1 MPDEFLNNNSFVLH
15 RFRHTE
21 RYVYKH
27 WVDHSTDVSI
37 VSVLYSGIKID
48 FQRSDVSRYW
58 LIKPTM
64 KAEEGVDLQKVL
76 DSGMKAS
83 KACKDLISENYYPR
97 AWMDHFID
105 EYDNELT
112 LID

>member
-1 MPDEFLNNNSFVLH
+1 MPDEFLRNNSFVLH
-15 RFRHTE
+15 QFRHAD
-21 RYVYKH
+21 RYDYKH
-27 WVDHSTDVSI
+27 WVGHNNHVSM
-37 VSVLYSGIKID
+37 VTVKYSGIKID

-64 KAEEGVDLQKVL
+64 TAEYGVDLKRVL

-83 KACKDLISENYYPR
+83 SACKHLISENYYPR
-97 AWMDHFID
+97 TWMEHFID
-105 EYDNELT
+105 EYENELT

>member
-1 MPDEFLNNNSFVLH
+1 MSDEFLRNNSFVLH
-15 RFRHTE
+15 KFRHTE
-21 RYVYKH
+21 RYEYKH
-27 WVDHSTDVSI
+27 WVDHSTDVSM
-37 VSVLYSGIKID
+37 VTVLYSGIKID
-48 FQRSDVSRYW
+48 FYRSDVSRYW

-64 KAEEGVDLQKVL
+64 TATDRVDIKKLM

-83 KACKDLISENYYPR
+83 TRCKDLITENYYPR

>member
-1 MPDEFLNNNSFVLH
+1 MPDEFLRNNSFVLH
-15 RFRHTE
+15 QFRHAD
-21 RYVYKH
+21 RYDYKH
-27 WVDHSTDVSI
+27 WLGHNNHVSM
-37 VSVLYSGIKID
+37 VTVKYSGIKID

-64 KAEEGVDLQKVL
+64 KAEYGVDLKKLL

>member
-1 MPDEFLNNNSFVLH
+1 MSDEFLRNNSFVLH
-15 RFRHTE
+15 KFRHTE
-21 RYVYKH
+21 RYEYKH
-27 WVDHSTDVSI
+27 WVDHSTDVSM
-37 VSVLYSGIKID
+37 VTVLYSGIKID
-48 FQRSDVSRYW
+48 FYRSDVSRYW

-64 KAEEGVDLQKVL
+64 TATDRVDIKKLM

-83 KACKDLISENYYPR
+83 TRCKDLLTENYYPR